1 MAASERPIAGD
12 RRIGRTVAG
21 AWYGT
26 LVAAPNLTE
35 LLALDVQTR
44 LALVQKLWDS
54 ILKDAQG
61 GAELPVS
68 EAERAELDN
77 RLREDDEHP
86 DAAISWTEARARLRS
101 GS

>member
-1 MAASERPIAGD
+1 VDAVSVIRSRDTEQLA
-12 RRIGRTVAG
+12 RR
-21 AWYGT
+21 
-26 LVAAPNLTE
+26 
-35 LLALDVQTR
+35 
-44 LALVQKLWDS
+44 WDS